1 MEEGS
6 EEKGGED
13 EGREGEEEEDDDDFA
28 PVKPA
33 SLRKKR

>member
-6 EEKGGED
+6 EEEGGED
-13 EGREGEEEEDDDDFA
+13 EGREGEQDEDDDDFA

-33 SLRKKR
+33 SLRKKC